1 MRKFLSLIFSILILS
16 NIPSFAEGDLWDNF
30 GDQNYYGN
38 KGAVSDEEFD
48 KAIESKK
55 REKPPKKMKGESI
68 QQSDETNAINQIPK
82 ELPVVCIST
91 PIQINEDAVLPIGH
105 YQVVGENRGDK
116 IYLKLYQGHYLMA
129 EFEAEETLED
139 FNEPEV
145 SFVNFITDKDNKLKI
160 IFGSIDFNA
169 FATVNPAQPD

>member
-1 MRKFLSLIFSILILS
+1 
-16 NIPSFAEGDLWDNF
+16 
-30 GDQNYYGN
+30 
-38 KGAVSDEEFD
+38 
-48 KAIESKK
+48 
-55 REKPPKKMKGESI
+55 
-68 QQSDETNAINQIPK
+68 
-82 ELPVVCIST
+82 
-91 PIQINEDAVLPIGH
+91 
-105 YQVVGENRGDK
+105 
-116 IYLKLYQGHYLMA
+116 MA